1 MNQTILHTKTV
12 ILGAGISG
20 ISCGINLLKNNYTDF
35 LVFEPLER
43 IGGRICTQTN
53 GKIAFIF
60 IFKSIGVPFF
70 AHLTYFLLKKLN
82 LENSS
87 EEGVHITQSE
97 NNR

>member
-60 IFKSIGVPFF
+60 IFKSIGVP
-70 AHLTYFLLKKLN
+70 YFCPFNLFSTKKAKFRKFQRGGCPYHSVR
-82 LENSS
+82 E
-87 EEGVHITQSE
+87 
-97 NNR
+97 